1 MGIASKQGRGTANN
15 ANNANAGCSDIASS
29 LALAMHARDLRFL
42 RDLRFPLPL
51 PDPARYPRRETPARS
66 LLRFGCGRL
75 AALGPL
81 RNSAISASNEP
92 AALSLRHANCAALRV
107 GARRVASAVHRGR
120 TGRPFQDKIGAVALT
135 LGKAQAGP
143 EPSGRRVVQRDG
155 CLAPVTEPSR
165 SVENRRHQYR
175 ADPAVSPFRQQGD
188 VDNAKPT
195 LGSSSVISRPIGTSF
210 KVMMIETSV
219 GNADR

>member
-120 TGRPFQDKIGAVALT
+120 TGRPFHKNIGAVALT
-135 LGKAQAGP
+135 LGKAQAKP
-143 EPSGRRVVQRDG
+143 EPSGRLVIRRDD
-155 CLAPVTEPSR
+155 CLAPGSRAVAVCREPPSSEPCRSR
-165 SVENRRHQYR
+165 GFAKKATGRCRRCETG
-175 ADPAVSPFRQQGD
+175 PARH
-188 VDNAKPT
+188 
-195 LGSSSVISRPIGTSF
+195 R
-210 KVMMIETSV
+210 
-219 GNADR
+219 